1 MGEGLFVLFNSGKA
15 SGLCIHPTFFVL
27 NDAPVKKTCSYL
39 PRTRKAK
46 FSNLPCLSGLAV
58 YFVGYPASPI
68 SDFTSL
74 PWLQGSKKPKM
85 AFSLVEEL
93 RPSDTLVEWWDGGM
107 VEWWSGDCGMLQLV
121 RCEAWPQTEHARVQ
135 QLDSCCDAGC

>member
-1 MGEGLFVLFNSGKA
+1 M
-15 SGLCIHPTFFVL
+15 
-27 NDAPVKKTCSYL
+27 KKKRSYL
-39 PRTRKAK
+39 QRAREAK
-46 FSNLPCLSGLAV
+46 MAYRISHCTPLHAPFSNLQCASGLAV
-58 YFVGYPASPI
+58 YFLGYPASPI

-107 VEWWSGDCGMLQLV
+107 VE
-121 RCEAWPQTEHARVQ
+121 R
-135 QLDSCCDAGC
+135 